1 MSVGEAVRLFRVTA
15 GRYADDP
22 FSGLGGLY
30 AEGRWHPQGV
40 RFAYAA
46 ETSSLALL
54 ELLVQAPR
62 ARLAERAAVAG
73 GLVLVE
79 AVVPAV
85 DVVRVESW
93 VGLPDGWDAL
103 PPPYGR
109 AAQAVGARF
118 VRKRPA
124 PVLSVP
130 SAVNPRERNLLVNP
144 LHDGFGAV
152 DVVGTSPVALD
163 ARLLR

>member
-1 MSVGEAVRLFRVTA
+1 MTA
-15 GRYADDP
+15 GRYAADP
-22 FSGLGGLY
+22 FSGVGGLY

-40 RFAYAA
+40 RLAYAA

-62 ARLAERAAVAG
+62 ARLAERAGSAG

-79 AVVPAV
+79 AVVPAGA
-85 DVVRVESW
+85 VVAVESW
-93 VGLPDGWDAL
+93 GGLPDGWDAL

-109 AAQAVGARF
+109 AAQALGARF
-118 VRKRPA
+118 VRDRPA

-144 LHDGFGAV
+144 LDDGARAV
-152 DVVGTSPVALD
+152 AVVRAEPVVLN